1 MKNQQQNMII
11 VSDFLR
17 SYMLTVLLEKCTY
30 IQIKDTL
37 HIIFQ
42 TNDIDICR
50 RPYTF
55 NYKVLKL
62 HLYSLP
68 V

>member
-17 SYMLTVLLEKCTY
+17 SYMLTVLLEKCMY

-37 HIIFQ
+37 HIIFK
-42 TNDIDICR
+42 TNGIDICR

-55 NYKVLKL
+55 KYKVF
-62 HLYSLP
+62 
-68 V
+68 

>member
-1 MKNQQQNMII
+1 
-11 VSDFLR
+11 
-17 SYMLTVLLEKCTY
+17 MLTVLLEKCMY

-37 HIIFQ
+37 HIIFK
-42 TNDIDICR
+42 TNGIDICR

-55 NYKVLKL
+55 KYKVLKV

>member
-55 NYKVLKL
+55 KYKVLKL